1 MPSQVSR
8 TQCYRVPGCA
18 VREGS
23 RQEPHICSRPC
34 PSRLQGHGFRE
45 RTRGGGEGIPDLAH
59 TAGLTQGADGSHV
72 ALVPGAEF
80 RGVVAGRGVQAVAG
94 RHVACSLQ
102 VALARREK
110 KRREEAFCEHARK
123 GQSR

>member
-1 MPSQVSR
+1 MQSER
-8 TQCYRVPGCA
+8 APGRNLTSA
-18 VREGS
+18 
-23 RQEPHICSRPC
+23 
-34 PSRLQGHGFRE
+34 HGLAPAGCKDTALE
-45 RTRGGGEGIPDLAH
+45 SGPEGGGEGIPDLAH